1 MLRNNLHYALLAVVR
16 RWRRNL
22 LTVLA
27 MLAGTTTIIML
38 VGVSESSA
46 LNTSSQLAS
55 YDSTR
60 LGVRLQPQTWDI
72 PEEELL
78 WRVNQIPEVKAAG
91 TVTIDTQ
98 ATRPQVN
105 RPGHEGQQ
113 TLLAVVSE
121 AGLKARGAHIV
132 EGHFSEPARERRG
145 EPTVYLGVALAK
157 ELGVSTEPG
166 RNMI

>member
-60 LGVRLQPQTWDI
+60 LGVRSS
-72 PEEELL
+72 
-78 WRVNQIPEVKAAG
+78 R
-91 TVTIDTQ
+91 
-98 ATRPQVN
+98 
-105 RPGHEGQQ
+105 RPGIYRRMNCSGALTKFQRSKLPVQ
-113 TLLAVVSE
+113 SPSIRRQRVRRST
-121 AGLKARGAHIV
+121 GRG
-132 EGHFSEPARERRG
+132 RRANRH
-145 EPTVYLGVALAK
+145 PSQLFQKQV
-157 ELGVSTEPG
+157 
-166 RNMI
+166 

>member
-78 WRVNQIPEVKAAG
+78 CALTKFQRSK
-91 TVTIDTQ
+91 
-98 ATRPQVN
+98 
-105 RPGHEGQQ
+105 
-113 TLLAVVSE
+113 LLVQS
-121 AGLKARGAHIV
+121 
-132 EGHFSEPARERRG
+132 P
-145 EPTVYLGVALAK
+145 
-157 ELGVSTEPG
+157 
-166 RNMI
+166 

>member
-55 YDSTR
+55 YDSTW
-60 LGVRLQPQTWDI
+60 LGVRLQPPD
-72 PEEELL
+72 
-78 WRVNQIPEVKAAG
+78 
-91 TVTIDTQ
+91 
-98 ATRPQVN
+98 
-105 RPGHEGQQ
+105 
-113 TLLAVVSE
+113 
-121 AGLKARGAHIV
+121 
-132 EGHFSEPARERRG
+132 
-145 EPTVYLGVALAK
+145 LGYT
-157 ELGVSTEPG
+157 GG
-166 RNMI
+166 